1 MTTEQDLE
9 ITQRI
14 DQTPPD
20 EIVTYNRQQVGA
32 LMRTWVKQ
40 NSPRRF
46 AMYEYHDDQYGL
58 DAEVIAWGLDFG
70 DRVITQ
76 SPDHRT
82 RGWFSSLDSAHF
94 VLAYGKDVEFV
105 WIDELPVKESPDD
118 QRSLR
123 GRTALGCLA
132 DGDSAAGA
140 AGGHPAAERA

>member
-9 ITQRI
+9 IAQWI
-14 DQTPPD
+14 DQAPPGQ
-20 EIVTYNRQQVGA
+20 IVTYNRHQVGA

-76 SPDHRT
+76 SPDQRT
-82 RGWFSSLDSAHF
+82 RGWFSSLDSVHF
-94 VLAYGKDVEFV
+94 VLAHGKDVEFV
-105 WIDELPVKESPDD
+105 WIDELPVEESPDD
-118 QRSLR
+118 QRSLL
-123 GRTALGCLA
+123 GRAALGCLA
-132 DGDSAAGA
+132 DRYSADVA
-140 AGGHPAAERA
+140 ARGHPTAERA